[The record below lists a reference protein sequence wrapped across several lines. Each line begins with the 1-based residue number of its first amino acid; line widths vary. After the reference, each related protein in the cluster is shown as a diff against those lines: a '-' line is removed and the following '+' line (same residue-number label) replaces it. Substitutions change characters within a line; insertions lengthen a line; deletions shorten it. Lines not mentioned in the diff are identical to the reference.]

1 MMQRGMVTRP
11 EKIVIPAEIEQM
23 ATTAVDAAFAVHFE
37 FGPGLLESA
46 YEACFARELE
56 LRGIEYQ
63 RQLPVPLNYK
73 GKLIEVGFRADVVIE
88 GKLLI
93 ELKAVEQVIPVHK
106 AQVITYL
113 KILKLPL
120 GLLINFNEVLIK
132 DGIQRVL
139 NIPRR

>member
-1 MMQRGMVTRP
+1 MQERRMITRP
-11 EKIVIPAEIEQM
+11 EKVVIPAEIEEM
-23 ATTAVDAAFAVHFE
+23 ARIGVDAAFAVHYE
-37 FGPGLLESA
+37 LGPGLLESA
-46 YEACFARELE
+46 YEGCFARELE
-56 LRGIEYQ
+56 LRGITYQ
-63 RQLPVPLNYK
+63 RQLAVPLDYK
-73 GKLIEVGFRADVVIE
+73 GKLIEVGFRADIVIG

-139 NIPRR
+139 NFPRK

>member
-1 MMQRGMVTRP
+1 MVSMA
-11 EKIVIPAEIEQM
+11 EKVAIPTDIEQM
-23 ATTAVDAAFAVHFE
+23 ATIGVDAAFAVHSE
-37 FGPGLLESA
+37 FGPGLLEGA

-63 RQLPVPLNYK
+63 RQLAVPLNYK
-73 GKLIEVGFRADVVIE
+73 GKLIEVGFRADVVIG

-113 KILKLPL
+113 KLMKLPL

-139 NIPRR
+139 NFPKR